1 MDNTRNTHIPFTNIT
16 DAAFNNSYAVDVL
29 IISATSCSL
38 SILGGIVIIATFI
51 AMPNIRN
58 FARKLVVSL
67 TVADVISAAAYL
79 VSVIRYVNK
88 HVGIVDI
95 NEENIL
101 CKIQSFCTTYSSIVS
116 FFLTSIIAI
125 YIFDTVINEKDRLGT
140 TAWLVIFNTISWII
154 PASLAASAL
163 AKDVLGSD
171 ETRTGGTGPWCW
183 ISTDAD
189 HKVMWMVM
197 AGKGW
202 EIACYLIT
210 VSLYVLLKVHLVLH
224 HRRKKFHQI
233 HVSLRDE
240 DKNFLYVWFLLYIL
254 RMWGTI
260 RFFLY
265 VFRNPSE
272 KEWYMKGLL
281 RLQAFGDPGQA
292 FCNFFLFC
300 LLDKT
305 VRTKLRHSLCCKTS
319 KGSEDSNLLL
329 PDHDDGN
336 SVENINGD
344 IHGYGSVSTTGSF
357 RQFLN
362 SSYSKPNRLC

>member
-1 MDNTRNTHIPFTNIT
+1 MSTMRFLIKILFKG
-16 DAAFNNSYAVDVL
+16 SYDKQ
-29 IISATSCSL
+29 
-38 SILGGIVIIATFI
+38 
-51 AMPNIRN
+51 N
-58 FARKLVVSL
+58 L
-67 TVADVISAAAYL
+67 TLMVISYEIYETRRRL
-79 VSVIRYVNK
+79 VSYISY
-88 HVGIVDI
+88 
-95 NEENIL
+95 EM
-101 CKIQSFCTTYSSIVS
+101 TTRVRSSI
-116 FFLTSIIAI
+116 F
-125 YIFDTVINEKDRLGT
+125 IFQ
-140 TAWLVIFNTISWII
+140 
-154 PASLAASAL
+154 
-163 AKDVLGSD
+163 
-171 ETRTGGTGPWCW
+171 
-183 ISTDAD
+183 
-189 HKVMWMVM
+189 
-197 AGKGW
+197 
-202 EIACYLIT
+202 
-210 VSLYVLLKVHLVLH
+210 VLH

-357 RQFLN
+357 RQFLS